1 MDPVPGS
8 DFCQPGERGYW
19 MSTESTP
26 SASFSLVDLFWV
38 CQFKV
43 FARRFLKAC
52 SSGGFQFALD
62 FVEGIEFKVN
72 LL

>member
-1 MDPVPGS
+1 
-8 DFCQPGERGYW
+8 